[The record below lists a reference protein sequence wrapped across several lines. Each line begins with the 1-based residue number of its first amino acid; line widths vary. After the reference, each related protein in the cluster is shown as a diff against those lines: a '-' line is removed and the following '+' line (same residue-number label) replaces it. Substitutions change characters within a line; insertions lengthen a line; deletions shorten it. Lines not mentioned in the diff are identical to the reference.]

1 MRSRSMLLVIDL
13 QIGLA
18 LPDYGARSSAPVVAN
33 VEALLRC
40 WRQFALPIAF
50 TQRLSSRPGSPLER
64 GQSTRAIELR
74 VAPAQ
79 QELVFDKT
87 TNSASKVAGL
97 ASFVASKDPA
107 EPVITGLATDA
118 CITATA
124 REAKDLGYNVVILS
138 DACATFARVGGDGSI
153 ITCEVVHDVAL
164 AALRASG
171 IAVRTTREQ
180 IDLVEALP

>member
-1 MRSRSMLLVIDL
+1 MLLVVDL

-18 LPDYGARSSAPVVAN
+18 SPDYGARSRAPVAAN
-33 VEALLRC
+33 VEALLHC
-40 WRQFALPIAF
+40 WRQFALPVAF
-50 TQRLSSRPGSPLER
+50 TRHLSFRPGSPLER
-64 GQSTRAIELR
+64 GQSTRAIEPR

-79 QELVFDKT
+79 QELVFDQT
-87 TNSASKVAGL
+87 TNSAFKVAGL
-97 ASFVASKDPA
+97 VSFVASTDPV
-107 EPVITGLATDA
+107 ELVITGLATDA

-124 REAKDLGYNVVILS
+124 REAKDLGYNAVIFS
-138 DACATFARVGGDGSI
+138 DACATFDRVGGDGSLI
-153 ITCEVVHDVAL
+153 SCEVVHHVAL